1 MLSKLLSSF
10 EGKDYLKFKIILI
23 LNFLTF
29 FLEFISIISIPLFVG
44 LIFDS
49 SASIEKFEEYGVY
62 YFSNFNDENLIKI
75 FGIIIIS
82 IFLIKNVF
90 YFLLIYIQGKFVKN
104 IKIKISKKLLNF
116 YIKSSFS
123 YHAKK
128 NPAELTRNSTET
140 IEGLSTVI
148 LQGIN
153 LFKESLAVLVIF
165 SILFFVNPVVT
176 VSITLIFSIFGYF
189 YLKKV
194 RPTIKKKSE
203 LNENLRVNL
212 IQMINESFGAIK
224 DIKILNKEEEIVEHY
239 DKNRNKL
246 EENLFYFNVF
256 DKTPKLLLETLAIL
270 LITIST
276 LVLIS
281 FNKDFLVFLPILSL
295 IVIATVRFIPAF
307 NSIIT
312 SLFYLRVY
320 QPSINILAI
329 ELQKIKR
336 FKSTKSEVYNSNKE
350 GDFNGDLG
358 KNFLSLNNIS
368 FSYGDEKNKI
378 LKNINLSVEKGTIV
392 GITGETGSGKS
403 TLFHIML
410 GLLTPS
416 SGNVIFENENIHA
429 NIENW
434 RKQIGYIA
442 QNIYL
447 LDNTVEK
454 NISFD
459 FLGKKIDQKRM
470 DFSIKM
476 SCLDKKISELPHGIQ
491 TRVGN
496 DGVRLSGGEKQ
507 RIALAR
513 AIYRNPN
520 IFFMDESTSAL
531 DSQTEQKIIKN
542 MKENFSNKT
551 IIMIAHRKTT
561 IDECDKIINLK
572 NGNLN

>member
-1 MLSKLLSSF
+1 
-10 EGKDYLKFKIILI
+10 
-23 LNFLTF
+23 
-29 FLEFISIISIPLFVG
+29 
-44 LIFDS
+44 
-49 SASIEKFEEYGVY
+49 
-62 YFSNFNDENLIKI
+62 
-75 FGIIIIS
+75 
-82 IFLIKNVF
+82 
-90 YFLLIYIQGKFVKN
+90 
-104 IKIKISKKLLNF
+104 
-116 YIKSSFS
+116 
-123 YHAKK
+123 
-128 NPAELTRNSTET
+128 
-140 IEGLSTVI
+140 
-148 LQGIN
+148 
-153 LFKESLAVLVIF
+153 
-165 SILFFVNPVVT
+165 
-176 VSITLIFSIFGYF
+176 
-189 YLKKV
+189 
-194 RPTIKKKSE
+194 
-203 LNENLRVNL
+203 
-212 IQMINESFGAIK
+212 MINESFGAIK

-459 FLGKKIDQKRM
+459 FLGKKL
-470 DFSIKM
+470 IK
-476 SCLDKKISELPHGIQ
+476 KEWIS
-491 TRVGN
+491 R
-496 DGVRLSGGEKQ
+496 
-507 RIALAR
+507 
-513 AIYRNPN
+513 
-520 IFFMDESTSAL
+520 
-531 DSQTEQKIIKN
+531 
-542 MKENFSNKT
+542 
-551 IIMIAHRKTT
+551 
-561 IDECDKIINLK
+561 
-572 NGNLN
+572 

>member
-1 MLSKLLSSF
+1 
-10 EGKDYLKFKIILI
+10 
-23 LNFLTF
+23 
-29 FLEFISIISIPLFVG
+29 
-44 LIFDS
+44 
-49 SASIEKFEEYGVY
+49 
-62 YFSNFNDENLIKI
+62 
-75 FGIIIIS
+75 
-82 IFLIKNVF
+82 
-90 YFLLIYIQGKFVKN
+90 
-104 IKIKISKKLLNF
+104 
-116 YIKSSFS
+116 
-123 YHAKK
+123 
-128 NPAELTRNSTET
+128 
-140 IEGLSTVI
+140 
-148 LQGIN
+148 
-153 LFKESLAVLVIF
+153 
-165 SILFFVNPVVT
+165 
-176 VSITLIFSIFGYF
+176 
-189 YLKKV
+189 
-194 RPTIKKKSE
+194 
-203 LNENLRVNL
+203 
-212 IQMINESFGAIK
+212 MINESFGAIK